1 MRPTLLEID
10 VPLNWKQQA
19 TWILKA
25 NLVALTINF
34 LILFLL
40 SLFLQVDMIAL
51 VRGGFFPTI
60 LLLDSG
66 FLFLAGGLIAMA
78 PTIFPSKIREYIFH
92 SHEEWSQERHRK
104 GEKRANL
111 YILAGIVLF
120 LESLA
125 SASLVL

>member
-1 MRPTLLEID
+1 MI
-10 VPLNWKQQA
+10 WKRQI

-25 NLVALTINF
+25 NLVVLTLDF

-40 SLFLQVDMIAL
+40 SLFLDADMITL
-51 VRGGFFPTI
+51 VRGGFFPTV

-66 FLFLAGGLIAMA
+66 LLLLAGGLIAMA
-78 PTIFPSKIREYIFH
+78 HSIFPSKIREYVFH
-92 SHEEWSQERHRK
+92 STEDWSQEKHK
-104 GEKRANL
+104 EGEKRANL